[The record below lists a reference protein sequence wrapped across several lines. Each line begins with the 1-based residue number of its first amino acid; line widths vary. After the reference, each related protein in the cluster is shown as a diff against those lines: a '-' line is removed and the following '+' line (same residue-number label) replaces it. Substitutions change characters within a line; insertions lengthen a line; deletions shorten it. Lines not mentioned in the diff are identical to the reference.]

1 MLAIRLPVEI
11 EDRLDNLAKRTGRS
25 KTFYAREAILEHLEN
40 LEDLYLAEQVMQRIE
55 SGEESTSTL
64 DEVEARLGLAD

>member
-1 MLAIRLPVEI
+1 MLAIHLPQEI
-11 EDRLDNLAKRTGRS
+11 EARLDQLPKRTGRS
-25 KTFYAREAILEHLEN
+25 KTFFAREAILEHLEK

-55 SGEESTSTL
+55 RGEERISTL